1 MGEVQN
7 EPSIIVGQPKE
18 CPHLRHSRWRF
29 PIQELLHFVGV
40 HRDCFRRNHVT
51 QEWDFHDSELTFAEL
66 EVQLMLSQTV
76 KYISE
81 VIFMVFHTL
90 QIYQNVINEHDDE
103 LVQLQH
109 EN

>member
-1 MGEVQN
+1 
-7 EPSIIVGQPKE
+7 
-18 CPHLRHSRWRF
+18 
-29 PIQELLHFVGV
+29 
-40 HRDCFRRNHVT
+40 
-51 QEWDFHDSELTFAEL
+51 
-66 EVQLMLSQTV
+66 V

-81 VIFMVFHTL
+81 VIFMLFHTL